1 MIQKVQN
8 EFKNKILKNDSG
20 ILLIEEQ
27 FRLHMVSK
35 ISELI
40 APSKK

>member
-1 MIQKVQN
+1 MQN
-8 EFKNKILKNDSG
+8 EFKSKILKTDSG
-20 ILLIEEQ
+20 IALIEEQ
-27 FRLHMVSK
+27 FRLHMVNK